1 MSDAKP
7 HPEVDEHPN
16 AFAFLRGQVHS
27 LVRGRL
33 WLHVMIGIV
42 LGIGTDGVDAPPGG
56 ID

>member
-33 WLHVMIGIV
+33 WLHVMIGI
-42 LGIGTDGVDAPPGG
+42 GTDGVDAPPSG

>member
-33 WLHVMIGIV
+33 WLHVMIGI
-42 LGIGTDGVDAPPGG
+42 GTDGVDAPPGG